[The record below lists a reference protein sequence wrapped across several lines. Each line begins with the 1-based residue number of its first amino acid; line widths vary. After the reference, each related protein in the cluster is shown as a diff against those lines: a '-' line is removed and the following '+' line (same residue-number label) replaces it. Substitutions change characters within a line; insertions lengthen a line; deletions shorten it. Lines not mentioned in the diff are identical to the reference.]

1 MTSRRTKDGHETRRS
16 PHVPAHPRHRRICDH
31 RSCWTGRR
39 RAGSDYDLQVS
50 DAGVR
55 WRTVAKRRGRTTAGV
70 HTVELLQAVTA
81 RHVRMRGLKRQNGY
95 SLYRFEV
102 RA

>member
-1 MTSRRTKDGHETRRS
+1 MLDWAT
-16 PHVPAHPRHRRICDH
+16 A
-31 RSCWTGRR
+31 
-39 RAGSDYDLQVS
+39 AGSDYDLQVS

-81 RHVRMRGLKRQNGY
+81 RHVRMRGLKRQTTYGY